1 VSPHDS
7 PHVDL
12 LAPDGARARVYLDG
26 AQVASWIPAGSTEDR
41 LFVSARAF
49 YGEGQ
54 SIRGG
59 IPICFPQF
67 GATGPLK
74 QHGFARNV
82 RWALE
87 NQSQDDDGARVRL
100 TLTDSEVT
108 RAMWP
113 YAFAA
118 ALDVAVVGASLTVSL
133 TVTNT
138 GSAPLAFTAA
148 LHPYFRVE
156 NAFACAVHGLGGTT
170 YRDALRNGE
179 PFTAPDGPLAIEGHI
194 DRVYVA
200 TPDVLHLV
208 EPHRTLR
215 IEKHGFPD
223 AVVWNPGAEITATKA
238 DFVAGDEQHM
248 LCVEAGAIGR
258 SVTLSA
264 GERWTGTQVMETQV
278 METQVMEA

>member
-26 AQVASWIPAGSTEDR
+26 AQVASWIPAGGTDDR
-41 LFVSARAF
+41 LFVSERAH

-74 QHGFARNV
+74 KHGFARNL
-82 RWALE
+82 RWQLE
-87 NQSQDDDGARVRL
+87 GQWQDDKEARARL
-100 TLTDSEVT
+100 TLTDSDVT

-113 YAFAA
+113 YTFTA
-118 ALDVAVVGASLTVSL
+118 ALDVAVTGASLTVSL

-138 GSAPLAFTAA
+138 GSAPFAFTAA

-156 NAFACAVHGLGGTT
+156 NAFACAVHGLAGTR
-170 YRDALRNGE
+170 YFDALLGGEVRNE
-179 PFTAPDGPLAIEGHI
+179 QARTLQIDAAL
-194 DRVYVA
+194 DRVYFD
-200 TPDVLHLV
+200 TPNQLELV

-215 IEKHGFPD
+215 IEKYGFPD
-223 AVVWNPGAEITATKA
+223 AVVWNPGAEITANTA
-238 DFVAGDEQHM
+238 DFAAGDEQHM

-258 SVTLSA
+258 PVTLSA
-264 GERWTGTQVMETQV
+264 GEQWMGTQIMT
-278 METQVMEA
+278 AAIKGSDPLIG